1 MVSCSSESRRQ
12 RPASTGTDAPTTA
25 TKQYTVRR
33 SGATSEPQAAASA
46 QNLRIFAL
54 GVKRASM
61 NKPTKIVIGTVGV
74 SVLVALVMIF
84 NMILIGD
91 IALV

>member
-1 MVSCSSESRRQ
+1 
-12 RPASTGTDAPTTA
+12 
-25 TKQYTVRR
+25 
-33 SGATSEPQAAASA
+33 
-46 QNLRIFAL
+46 
-54 GVKRASM
+54 M